1 MSMTERIARKVPTDS
16 LAPYVDWALHDDEL
30 RKRAKKAYASGQDV
44 YGKLRTEPDLADAVG
59 RLASDEKPQRETRAS
74 LAELLGAA
82 RRIGRRRIGR
92 RPSRRRQRLRALVVA
107 AAVAFAVFTASRR
120 AAKA

>member
-16 LAPYVDWALHDDEL
+16 LAPYVDRALHDDEL
-30 RKRAKKAYASGQDV
+30 HKRARKAYASGQDV
-44 YGKLRTEPDLADAVG
+44 YGKLPTEPDLVDAVG

-74 LAELLGAA
+74 LEELLRAA
-82 RRIGRRRIGR
+82 RRIGR
-92 RPSRRRQRLRALVVA
+92 RPSRRRQRLRALMVA